1 MRPFSV
7 KDHIVEQ
14 INVISSEG
22 NNYDGHI
29 NIFFH
34 VLHLRAFLLY
44 PPKVIL
50 EDEPSSPF
58 PQIDT
63 LLWCEKW
70 CFRLMGHVSILNV
83 LSDSICVFVSLCSLL
98 FFHFNPLSSSW
109 NFWPTGAFTY
119 IFSESNDAGLKVFY
133 LRFGCKGLHGLKF
146 N

>member
-63 LLWCEKW
+63 LL
-70 CFRLMGHVSILNV
+70 
-83 LSDSICVFVSLCSLL
+83 
-98 FFHFNPLSSSW
+98 
-109 NFWPTGAFTY
+109 
-119 IFSESNDAGLKVFY
+119 
-133 LRFGCKGLHGLKF
+133 
-146 N
+146 